1 MKLYIISAIIIA
13 FIFAFPYLKAGIR
26 RIRLYIKLMV
36 LCARNNARLYLV
48 NPLSI
53 FAFNHGKCSDM
64 YIETQ
69 YEILSIKLF
78 GITGHLAHL
87 VFHGD
92 RKYTVKKS
100 LPLFGRWGTTLN
112 LSFQSK
118 ETLLPVYKFDRKFK
132 KEWDFKTLRKILLLN
147 PTPLEIESTMMGND
161 KFLGNGSYVYDM
173 ELFSYNGLKRIINNE
188 K

>member
-1 MKLYIISAIIIA
+1 M
-13 FIFAFPYLKAGIR
+13 
-26 RIRLYIKLMV
+26 
-36 LCARNNARLYLV
+36 
-48 NPLSI
+48 
-53 FAFNHGKCSDM
+53 
-64 YIETQ
+64 
-69 YEILSIKLF
+69 
-78 GITGHLAHL
+78 
-87 VFHGD
+87 
-92 RKYTVKKS
+92 
-100 LPLFGRWGTTLN
+100 FGRWGTTLN